1 MAMKSYM
8 VFFLLLFLTVLL
20 HCGTVFGAYQREYLI
35 EVHVDGS
42 ATWTIEHRFLLET
55 EQDEILFRQYSNL
68 PYFSDFQRSI
78 REVLDLARNVTGR
91 EDMSVENFQ
100 MVIDVFDSYKIVR
113 YKFDWIKFAERKGAE
128 IKMEDIF
135 QVDGLF
141 LLGDG
146 SLSIICPSGYIV
158 KTVHPK
164 PNIFAGQ
171 MLTWYAVTDVKMA
184 ELTVVFEEE
193 TGNVVTA
200 LMKNASLIIGLI
212 TFFGGVSASL
222 WFFFKFRKKKKE
234 VTYGPVI
241 IPRIEGEE
249 EKVIAFLRE
258 AGGYM
263 YQSTL
268 ADRFGVSRSK
278 ISKLLRAME
287 EKGSIRRYKKG
298 REKVVML
305 PGIKI
310 EDNEGDGWGDS

>member
-1 MAMKSYM
+1 MVIKSHI
-8 VFFLLLFLTVLL
+8 VLFIFLLLTVLL
-20 HCGTVFGAYQREYLI
+20 HCGIVFGAYQREYII
-35 EVHVDGS
+35 EAHVDGS
-42 ATWTIEHRFLLET
+42 ATWTIDHSFLLET
-55 EQDEILFRQYSNL
+55 EQDAILFGQYSNL
-68 PYFSDFQRSI
+68 TYFNHFQRSV
-78 REVLDLARNVTGR
+78 RELLSLARNVTGR

-164 PNIFAGQ
+164 PNIFADQ
-171 MLTWYAVTDVKMA
+171 TLTWYAVTDVKMA
-184 ELTVVFEEE
+184 ELSVVFEEE

-222 WFFFKFRKKKKE
+222 WFFFRFRKKKRE

-249 EKVIAFLRE
+249 EKVIAVLRE

-263 YQSTL
+263 YQSTI
-268 ADRFGVSRSK
+268 ADRFGFSRSK
-278 ISKLLRAME
+278 ISKLLKTME

-305 PGIKI
+305 SGIKI
-310 EDNEGDGWGDS
+310 EDNEGDGWGQS